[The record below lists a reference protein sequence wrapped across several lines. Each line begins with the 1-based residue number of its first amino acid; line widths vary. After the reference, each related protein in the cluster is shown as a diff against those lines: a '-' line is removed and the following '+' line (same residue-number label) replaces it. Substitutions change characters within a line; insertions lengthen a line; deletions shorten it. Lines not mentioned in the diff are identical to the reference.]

1 MTIVQVSR
9 NAGEIWYDDARFDT
23 DKRPWFGKLPELAT
37 GDFSFAV
44 LGDRCGMAT
53 AGVFE
58 KALEV
63 VKDLK
68 PDFVVSVGDLI
79 EGYWSDPADAAAE
92 WEDIDAKIQAMGLP
106 FFHVVGNH
114 DYGSEVML
122 NVWRDRKGFE
132 YYAFRAGD
140 ALFLMLNTEDPPSEL
155 SDEFIAIIKKAT
167 YNVQNDPD
175 NSDAH
180 MQAFYKDIV
189 SCMSP
194 EQLKEMGRID
204 LAFGEEQL
212 AFAERILEEN
222 RDAKWTF
229 ISMHKPGWKSEDKH
243 YHKLIEMLDGRPH
256 TVFAGHLH
264 AMEYSASGSGERI
277 QLGRTG
283 GHAHGL
289 GPESDNLFLWVN
301 VRDGKPSYRV
311 IHLNGFQEIGGYKP
325 QAHSGGA
332 ES

>member
-1 MTIVQVSR
+1 MTIVQASR
-9 NAGEIWYDDARFDT
+9 NAGEIWYDHARFHT
-23 DKRPWFGKLPELAT
+23 DKRPWFGHLPKLDT
-37 GDFSFAV
+37 GDFSFVV

-79 EGYWSDPADAAAE
+79 EGYWRDAADAEAE
-92 WEDIDAKIQAMGLP
+92 WEDIDAKIQATELP

-114 DYGSEVML
+114 DYGNQVML
-122 NVWRDRKGFE
+122 NVWRNRKGFE

-140 ALFLMLNTEDPPSEL
+140 ALFLVLNTEDPPSEL
-155 SDEFIAIIKKAT
+155 SDEFIDIIKKAT

-175 NSDAH
+175 HSDAH
-180 MQAFYKDIV
+180 MQAFYDDIV
-189 SCMSP
+189 SSMSP

-204 LAFGEEQL
+204 LAISDEQM

-229 ISMHKPGWKSEDKH
+229 ISMHKPGWKSEDKR
-243 YHKLIEMLDGRPH
+243 YAKLIEMLDGRPH

-264 AMEYSASGSGERI
+264 AMEYSITGNGERI

-283 GHAHGL
+283 GHAHGH

-301 VRDGKPSYRV
+301 VRDGKPTYRV
-311 IHLNGFQEIGGYKP
+311 VHLNGVQEIGNYKP
-325 QAHSGGA
+325 QAHS
-332 ES
+332 